1 MPSKSHVI
9 LKKKVKSRKEIAKEI
24 VLKADRALF
33 AHIIVFA
40 EVRVL
45 SMKEIL
51 AHLPG
56 PLPWSLAAPRDFLK
70 LTPKSVVV

>member
-40 EVRVL
+40 EIWEL
-45 SMKEIL
+45 SMKEVL
-51 AHLPG
+51 AHP
-56 PLPWSLAAPRDFLK
+56 PVPQPSSLGAHGSLNS
-70 LTPKSVVV
+70 TPKSAVA

>member
-40 EVRVL
+40 EIWEL
-45 SMKEIL
+45 SMKEVL
-51 AHLPG
+51 AHPPG
-56 PLPWSLAAPRDFLK
+56 PLPRSLGAPTGL
-70 LTPKSVVV
+70 